1 MPSPPWEPDFD
12 FYMTMIEDR
21 PASIVLDLAAGPNA
35 PLDTHP
41 ILIVIR
47 VPMKVP
53 HPDGLRDASE
63 LDALSKLEDDFTE
76 KLAAAVDAIYVGRTV
91 CDGDT
96 TLYLYAPQRALAALD
111 DLPVILG
118 DPGVYEPDCSVDED
132 PDWNLYNELLA
143 PGPYESQ
150 TIWNRRLLT
159 VFEEKGDR
167 LDVPREIDHFADFP
181 TKEHAERAAAALR
194 NAGFRTD
201 ALDPPENDDEPWS
214 LQFHRDE
221 PLSGGRPDEFVS
233 EILDVIL
240 EEDGEYD
247 GWGASHVAGEEN

>member
-1 MPSPPWEPDFD
+1 MPQPWEPDFD

-21 PASIVLDLAAGPNA
+21 PASIVLDLAAGPES

-47 VPMKVP
+47 VPMKSP
-53 HPDGLRDASE
+53 NAEGLRQESE
-63 LDALSKLEDDFTE
+63 LEALGKLEDELTE
-76 KLAAAVDAIYVGRTV
+76 RLADAVDAIYVGRTV

-96 TLYLYAPQRALAALD
+96 TLYLYAPQRALDKLE
-111 DLPVILG
+111 DLPALLG
-118 DPGVYEPDCSVDED
+118 DPGDYEPDCSIDED

-150 TIWNRRLLT
+150 TIWNRRLLA

-181 TKEHAERAAAALR
+181 TKEQAERAAAALR
-194 NAGFRTD
+194 AKGFTTD
-201 ALDPPENDDEPWS
+201 DLDPPENDDEPWT
-214 LQFHRDE
+214 LQFHRSE

-233 EILDVIL
+233 EILDIIL
-240 EEDGEYD
+240 EEEGSYD
-247 GWGASHVAGEEN
+247 GWGASHVGPTSAE